1 MRFLRLLVAAS
12 VVLVFAAAARAET
25 AGQILAA
32 YGEALALRDG
42 RIVQLHPG
50 ASIESGDQ
58 IHTGAESYVQIRFTD
73 WGLISLRPRT
83 DFVVDDY
90 VYEAS
95 QGGRE
100 RAFFILL
107 RGGVRSLTGLIG
119 HRDHAHYRLRTPTST
134 IGIRGTHYSVLICRQ
149 DCLNADGTLGEDG
162 LYGGVTEGRIAVSP
176 YGGGALEREFG
187 AGEFFRLVDENSV
200 PARLFQ
206 PPSFFW
212 DRLDPQARAASKTF
226 AGIPWSGKTLPVANQ
241 GPSDTTAPAATGG
254 VTGLA
259 GPLPVSS
266 ITAPLLSP
274 VTTLVGSTV
283 NALAAPVT
291 PLVGAVA
298 DSVGSVLSPVVS
310 TVGSVVNPVLA
321 PVASTVGSVVNPVL
335 APVASTVGSVANPVL
350 APVASTVGSVV
361 NPVLAPVAPVLA
373 PVAPVLAPVAP
384 VLAPIAPVISP
395 TAPAVTLPSVP
406 LVSGVVGGVGSLLPK
421 K

>member
-1 MRFLRLLVAAS
+1 MRFLRLLVAAC

-50 ASIESGDQ
+50 ASVESGDQ

-212 DRLDPQARAASKTF
+212 DRLDPQARAASRTF
-226 AGIPWSGKTLPVANQ
+226 AGIPWSGDTLPGATQ
-241 GPSDTTAPAATGG
+241 SPSDPTAI
-254 VTGLA
+254 GLA
-259 GPLPVSS
+259 DPLPVSS

-350 APVASTVGSVV
+350 APVA
-361 NPVLAPVAPVLA
+361 
-373 PVAPVLAPVAP
+373 P

-406 LVSGVVGGVGSLLPK
+406 VVSGVVGGVGSLLPK

>member
-1 MRFLRLLVAAS
+1 MRFLRLLVAAC
-12 VVLVFAAAARAET
+12 VVFAFAAPARAET

-32 YGEALALRDG
+32 YGEALALRNG

-50 ASIESGDQ
+50 ASVESGDQ
-58 IHTGAESYVQIRFTD
+58 IHTGAQSYVQIRFTD

-95 QGGRE
+95 RGGRE

-119 HRDHAHYRLRTPTST
+119 HRDRANYRLRTPTST

-149 DCLNADGTLGEDG
+149 DCQNPDGSLGEDG

-176 YGGGALEREFG
+176 YGGGALERQFG
-187 AGEFFRLVDENSV
+187 AGEFFRLADENSV
-200 PARLFQ
+200 PALLFQ

-212 DRLDPQARAASKTF
+212 DKLDPQARAASRTF
-226 AGIPWSGKTLPVANQ
+226 AGIPWSGRTLPGASPE
-241 GPSDTTAPAATGG
+241 PSDATAPAT
-254 VTGLA
+254 TGLA
-259 GPLPVSS
+259 GPLPISS
-266 ITAPLLSP
+266 VTAPILSP
-274 VTTLVGSTV
+274 VTTLAGSTV
-283 NALAAPVT
+283 NAAAAPVT
-291 PLVGAVA
+291 PLVGAVV
-298 DSVGSVLSPVVS
+298 DSVSPILAPVAS
-310 TVGSVVNPVLA
+310 TVGSVVSPILT

-335 APVASTVGSVANPVL
+335 APVVSPIGSTLG
-350 APVASTVGSVV
+350 PVAS
-361 NPVLAPVAPVLA
+361 PVLAPVAPV
-373 PVAPVLAPVAP
+373 
-384 VLAPIAPVISP
+384 IAP

-406 LVSGVVGGVGSLLPK
+406 VVSGVVSGVGSLLPK